1 MMDGGMMGGGWTSG
15 GMMGDGWV
23 TSTFHGVMNGAR
35 NIMVSTYSDGNGG
48 YPFSI
53 QVK

>member
-1 MMDGGMMGGGWTSG
+1 MTFMINGGVMTMSCTGGGMITA
-15 GMMGDGWV
+15 
-23 TSTFHGVMNGAR
+23 TFHGITNGTR
-35 NIMVSTYSDGNGG
+35 NIIVSTYSDGNGG